1 MRDGLTSA
9 DTAIDIAC
17 FQCDEG
23 AGRVTDVIARPEKT
37 NAHSLDRNGRLK
49 FGQISLRNRDQ
60 IFAKTRVP
68 LVPPKPKE
76 FFTA

>member
-9 DTAIDIAC
+9 DTAIDIGC
-17 FQCDEG
+17 FQSDEG

-49 FGQISLRNRDQ
+49 VRSDIDQ
-60 IFAKTRVP
+60 IFAKTKVP
-68 LVPPKPKE
+68 LVPPKPNE